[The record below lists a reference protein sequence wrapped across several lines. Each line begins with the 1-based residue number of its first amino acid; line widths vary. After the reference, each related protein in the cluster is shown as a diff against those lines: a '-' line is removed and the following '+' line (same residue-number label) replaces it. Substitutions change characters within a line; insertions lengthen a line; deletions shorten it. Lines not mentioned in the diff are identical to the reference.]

1 VTPVPL
7 VAPALVEHARELL
20 ANHGVRPTRARVLVL
35 AHLLA
40 EPEARSPRRIHAAL
54 GGEAAVH
61 RVTLYRILDLL
72 VEQGLASR
80 SSAGDRS
87 LRYCGGRS
95 AQRVCHFRCLG
106 CGQVRCLDPTLLP
119 LSAETM
125 EKELGVRV
133 ERIEVRV
140 DGLCA
145 ACKGK

>member
-1 VTPVPL
+1 MNPHPL
-7 VAPALVEHARELL
+7 VPPALAEHARELL
-20 ANHGVRPTRARVLVL
+20 LDRGIRPTKARVLVL

-40 EPEARSPRRIHAAL
+40 EPAARSPRHIHAAL
-54 GGEAAVH
+54 GGAAAVN

-95 AQRVCHFRCLG
+95 ARRVCHFRCLG
-106 CGQVRCLDPTLLP
+106 CGQVRCLDPALLP
-119 LSAETM
+119 LSPEAM
-125 EKELGVRV
+125 EKALGVQV

-140 DGLCA
+140 DGRCA
-145 ACKGK
+145 SCREK